1 MSNLIRKPSELVINP
16 KIKILIYGQSGI
28 GKTTLS
34 LSISKNPLL
43 FDFDQG
49 INRVDFKVLGNTS
62 TVQVSSYKDFLDV
75 INNEDLTPFDAVI
88 FDTGG
93 KMLDF
98 MSEYII
104 QSDYKLKNKNG
115 MLTLQGYGVRKCEF
129 LAICKRINTMGKDV
143 VFVAQRETKTEGE
156 ETRYIPQF
164 GGSNYDA
171 LVTELDV
178 VGYLEANGRVR
189 TITFDPTSK
198 NDGKNTCNLPS
209 VINIPELFN
218 ENGEKIRENTFL
230 KEKVIDTY
238 ILRLNERKKQGDS
251 FNNLMAEI
259 EAEIDLIT
267 DADSANSFVKRID
280 EFNHIQTSKL
290 LASKKLNIKAKA
302 LGLVY
307 NKTTY
312 LYEIAKPKENAS
324 L

>member
-28 GKTTLS
+28 GKTTLA

-62 TVQVSSYKDFLDV
+62 TVQISSYNDFLDV
-75 INNEDLTPFDAVI
+75 INNEDLTPFDAII

-115 MLTLQGYGVRKCEF
+115 MLTLQGYGVRKKEF

-156 ETRYIPQF
+156 DTRYIPQF

-178 VGYLEANGRVR
+178 VGYLEANGKVR

-209 VINIPELFN
+209 LINIPDLFN

-238 ILRLNERKKQGDS
+238 ITRLNERKKEGDS

-259 EAEIDLIT
+259 YAEIDLIT

-280 EFNHIQTSKL
+280 KFKHIKTSKL
-290 LASKKLNIKAKA
+290 LASKGVKIKAKA
-302 LGLVY
+302 LNLVY
-307 NKTTY
+307 NKETS
-312 LYEIAKPKENAS
+312 LYEVAKPKEDAS

>member
-28 GKTTLS
+28 GKTTLA

-115 MLTLQGYGVRKCEF
+115 MLTLQGYGVRKGEF

-230 KEKVIDTY
+230 KEKVIDAY
-238 ILRLNERKKQGDS
+238 ITKLNEWKKEGDS
-251 FNNLMAEI
+251 FNNLMAKI
-259 EAEIDLIT
+259 YAEIALIT
-267 DADSANSFVKRID
+267 DADSVNSFVKRID

-290 LASKKLNIKAKA
+290 LAGKKLNAKAKA
-302 LGLVY
+302 LNLVY
-307 NKTTY
+307 NKETS
-312 LYEIAKPKENAS
+312 LYEIAKSKENAS

>member
-28 GKTTLS
+28 GKTTLA
-34 LSISKNPLL
+34 LSVSKNPLL

-62 TVQVSSYKDFLDV
+62 TVQVSSYNDFLDV
-75 INNEDLTPFDAVI
+75 INNEDLTPFDAII

-98 MSEYII
+98 MSDYII

-115 MLTLQGYGVRKCEF
+115 MLTLQGYGVRKGEF

-156 ETRYIPQF
+156 DTRYIPQF

-189 TITFDPTSK
+189 TITFDPTSRS
-198 NDGKNTCNLPS
+198 DGKNTCKLPS

-218 ENGEKIRENTFL
+218 ENGDKIRENTFL
-230 KEKVIDTY
+230 KEKVIDAY
-238 ILRLNERKKQGDS
+238 ITKLNEWKKEGDS
-251 FNNLMAEI
+251 FNNLMAKI
-259 EAEIDLIT
+259 YAEIALIT
-267 DADSANSFVKRID
+267 DADSANSFIERID
-280 EFNHIQTSKL
+280 EFNHIKTSKL
-290 LASKKLNIKAKA
+290 LASQKLKEKAKA
-302 LGLVY
+302 LNLVY
-307 NKTTY
+307 NKETS
-312 LYEIAKPKENAS
+312 LYEVAKPKEDAS

>member
-28 GKTTLS
+28 GKTTLA

-115 MLTLQGYGVRKCEF
+115 MLTLQGYGVRKGEF

-198 NDGKNTCNLPS
+198 NDGKNTCKLPS

-218 ENGEKIRENTFL
+218 ENGDKIRENTFL
-230 KEKVIDTY
+230 KEKVIDAY
-238 ILRLNERKKQGDS
+238 ITKLNEWKKEGDS
-251 FNNLMAEI
+251 FNNLMAKI
-259 EAEIDLIT
+259 YAEIALIT
-267 DADSANSFVKRID
+267 DADSANSFIERID
-280 EFNHIQTSKL
+280 EFKHIKTSKL
-290 LASKKLNIKAKA
+290 LASQKLKEKAKA
-302 LGLVY
+302 LNLVY
-307 NKTTY
+307 NKETS
-312 LYEIAKPKENAS
+312 LYEVAKPKEDAS